1 MPMTSTPHIPV
12 LLNEALQ
19 ALNLAQGKLVVD
31 ATYGRGGHAQAIFR
45 QLSPDAQLIVIDRD
59 SAAIEQAQVTW
70 GSERR
75 VEAVHAPFSRLS
87 EIIAGRNLVGKVD
100 GILFDLGVSSPQ
112 LDQAER
118 GFGFSRDGP
127 LDMRMDQTRGVTAQ
141 AWIRHVDEKELARVL
156 RVYGEERFARRISRT
171 IKKALEEKEIRSTG
185 ELTRLISAAIPT
197 REKGKHPATR
207 SFQAIRIAVND
218 ELQEID
224 AVLPQALEVLSQGG
238 RMVFISFHS
247 LEDRIVKRYFKTQ
260 SRGDPY
266 PRDLPVTH
274 DMLKPRLRL
283 IGKAVMP
290 SEQEVARNPRARS
303 AVMRVAQKVS
313 Q

>member
-1 MPMTSTPHIPV
+1 MTSTPHIPV

-19 ALNLAQGKLVVD
+19 ALNLAQSKLVVD

-45 QLSPDAQLIVIDRD
+45 QLSPNAQLIVIDRD
-59 SAAIEQAQVTW
+59 SAAIEQARATW

-87 EIIAGRNLVGKVD
+87 EIIGGRNLVGKVD

-127 LDMRMDQTRGVTAQ
+127 LDMRMDQTRGITAQ

-185 ELTRLISAAIPT
+185 ELTRLISAAVPT

-290 SEQEVARNPRARS
+290 CAQEVARNPRARS

-313 Q
+313 P

>member
-1 MPMTSTPHIPV
+1 MTSTPHIPV

-19 ALNLAQGKLVVD
+19 ALNLAQSELVVD

-45 QLSPDAQLIVIDRD
+45 QLSPNAQLIVIDRD
-59 SAAIEQAQVTW
+59 SAAIEQARATW

-87 EIIAGRNLVGKVD
+87 EIIGGRNLVGKVD

-127 LDMRMDQTRGVTAQ
+127 LDMRMDQTRGITAQ

-185 ELTRLISAAIPT
+185 ELTKLISAAVPT

-290 SEQEVARNPRARS
+290 CTQEVARNPRARS

-313 Q
+313 P